1 MIMST
6 FPFVW
11 LERKI
16 CGQGLHDDFTN
27 LATES

>member
-16 CGQGLHDDFTN
+16 CGQGLHNDFKN

>member
-6 FPFVW
+6 FPFAW

-16 CGQGLHDDFTN
+16 CGQGLHDDFKN

>member
-6 FPFVW
+6 LPFAC

-16 CGQGLHDDFTN
+16 CGQGLKDNFKN

>member
-16 CGQGLHDDFTN
+16 CGQGLHDDFKN
-27 LATES
+27 LATEL

>member
-1 MIMST
+1 MST
-6 FPFVW
+6 FPFVC

-16 CGQGLHDDFTN
+16 CGQGLKDNFKN

>member
-1 MIMST
+1 MST

-16 CGQGLHDDFTN
+16 CGQGLHDDFKN

>member
-1 MIMST
+1 MST
-6 FPFVW
+6 FPFLC

-16 CGQGLHDDFTN
+16 CGQGLQDNFKN